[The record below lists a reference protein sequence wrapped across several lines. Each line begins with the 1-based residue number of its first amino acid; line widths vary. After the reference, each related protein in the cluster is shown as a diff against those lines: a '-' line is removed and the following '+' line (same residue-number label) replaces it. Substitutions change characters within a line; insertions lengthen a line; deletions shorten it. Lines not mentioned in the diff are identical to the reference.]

1 MGFRDRIAK
10 VLLPPGT
17 TTVTEQQAAALS
29 PQSGTRAEP
38 LPRDPN
44 LANIPFPPAMPLIP
58 ALINQPR
65 EDGRADPRRWEYPV
79 AWNLQLVEQRT
90 IPFRVL
96 REIADQADIVR
107 KNIEVVKGAI
117 TGQDWDISICEDA
130 VTHVMSEQGVGAV
143 KAAQIMR
150 EKYRDD
156 IARAK
161 AFWKSPD
168 RINGMS
174 FHEWLGMLLEEVLVI
189 DALSIYPN
197 KTVDSKHL
205 WSLEILDGA
214 TIKPL
219 LDARGSRPLP
229 PQPAFQ
235 QILWGFPRGEFTAA
249 PESDGEFTADD
260 LVYAPRTR
268 RPFSPYGLSPVERCL
283 SLVDLYLKRLH
294 WYRTEFTDGVMPD
307 LFMKS
312 DMEFGANPELLRGY
326 EQVFNDALAGNL
338 EARRRMRLLPNGFDP
353 VVPRVAEAKYSNL
366 FDEYLVKSICGH
378 FGVLPSQIGFTPQ
391 SGLGGAGH
399 QEGEANSAETL
410 GMRPL
415 MLWVIDLL
423 NQLSQRFLGT
433 PDDLTFVFADGTED
447 DASSMAQRRQIEL
460 FSGQKTW
467 NEVRTE
473 MGMPLFGFAEAD
485 APMVVQGRHVVPLAA
500 AFETVTFDADQQ
512 EGDRF
517 DRERVKPTSEQN
529 EGDPQADTA
538 ADDLADNLDE
548 RVKSELVTFIKWA
561 RIEKNRAFQFD
572 HVPADVADVLNRL
585 VAVDARAAR
594 DLATVWKAGG
604 VRPKASTREPFPE
617 NHPSRI
623 VSDRL
628 VAQYRSRV
636 GSLGS
641 DPTDLIDRWLADPS
655 DDALVWLEDRNVE
668 LLDAAGLEQVLADL
682 YVEAGWM
689 GQAAA
694 LAMVRQRKL
703 IRPDDMDWD
712 EWEPG
717 DESRAGL
724 LFVPGVL
731 WLAAVATLAGRV
743 QSMLRTRLV
752 LFAGVLNRARDER
765 WTRDEVLT
773 ATDEIVFD
781 AARDEMIAATEMN
794 VANTAATADVFR
806 EQQATVTP
814 EAGGPVR
821 VDPAT
826 GQPVFWV
833 DWLTSHGPTVCDECA
848 GLELSG
854 PHKLDELIE
863 EPPIHPNCGCQLV
876 PHWGGQKTVSGS
888 LVKIRRDAIDTAVAI
903 LDGIPDEE
911 PGMIAVPWTVKSRP
925 KVKTEAW
932 AGSTLSLFPIENLVA
947 TQRYVSRETVLWHL
961 GSIGKVEKPDY
972 PNPNVV
978 YHDGVHKIHDGHHR
992 LVALWLLGAV
1002 ATNCWM
1008 LEVE

>member
-1 MGFRDRIAK
+1 MGFRNRIAK
-10 VLLPPGT
+10 ILLPPGT
-17 TTVTEQQAAALS
+17 TTVTEQQAAALA
-29 PQSGTRAEP
+29 PQSGMRAEP

-58 ALINQPR
+58 ALINAPR
-65 EDGRADPRRWEYPV
+65 EDGRADPRRWEFPV
-79 AWNLQLVEQRT
+79 AWNLQLVEQRN
-90 IPFRVL
+90 IPFKVL

-117 TGQDWDISICEDA
+117 TGQDWDVSICEDA

-156 IARAK
+156 IARTK
-161 AFWKSPD
+161 EFWRSPD
-168 RINGMS
+168 RINGLS

-197 KTVDSKHL
+197 KSVDQKNL

-219 LDARGSRPLP
+219 LDGRGSRPLP

-235 QILWGFPRGEFTAA
+235 QILWGFPRGEFTAS

-260 LVYAPRTR
+260 LVYSPRTR
-268 RPFSPYGLSPVERCL
+268 RPFSPYGFSPVERCL

-312 DMEFGANPELLRGY
+312 DMEFGGNPELLRGY

-353 VVPRVAEAKYSNL
+353 VLPRVAEAKYSNL

-433 PDDLTFVFADGTED
+433 PTDLTFVFADGTED

-500 AFETVTFDADQQ
+500 AFETVELNADQQ

-517 DRERVKPTSEQN
+517 DRGAQQPTSEQDDS
-529 EGDPQADTA
+529 DPQSDTA
-538 ADDLADNLDE
+538 ADDLADNVDE
-548 RVKSELVTFIKWA
+548 AGKAELATFIKWA
-561 RIEKNRAFQFD
+561 RTEKNRSFVFQHLEPD
-572 HVPADVADVLNRL
+572 NAALLNLL
-585 VAVDARAAR
+585 VVSDAKAAR
-594 DLATVWKAGG
+594 ELAGLWKAGG
-604 VRPKASTREPFPE
+604 VRPKVREPFPI
-617 NHPSRI
+617 NHPSREM
-623 VSDRL
+623 SDKLIELYRRRL
-628 VAQYRSRV
+628 VSV
-636 GSLGS
+636 GTDLVPIIAAWLS
-641 DPTDLIDRWLADPS
+641 DPTD
-655 DDALVWLEDRNVE
+655 DALTWLEDRNVE
-668 LLDAAGLEQVLADL
+668 VLDQVALENVLADL

-689 GQAAA
+689 GHAAA
-694 LAMVRQRKL
+694 LAMVRRMRL
-703 IRPDDMDWD
+703 VRPDEVDWD
-712 EWEPG
+712 EWEPS
-717 DESRAGL
+717 DPQRASSLLFPVFDVALIMAGL
-724 LFVPGVL
+724 
-731 WLAAVATLAGRV
+731 TERV
-743 QSMLRTRLV
+743 QQMNRTRLLAV
-752 LFAGVLNRARDER
+752 AALFNRARDER
-765 WTRDEVLT
+765 WNADRLELAVDE
-773 ATDEIVFD
+773 AQTDGER
-781 AARDEMIAATEMN
+781 AEMIAATETN
-794 VANTAATADVFR
+794 IANMAATLAVYRTAEVERVF
-806 EQQATVTP
+806 
-814 EAGGPVR
+814 
-821 VDPAT
+821 
-826 GQPVFWV
+826 
-833 DWLTSHGPTVCDECA
+833 WLTSHGPNVCDECEE
-848 GLELSG
+848 LEFNGPYLVDDLS
-854 PHKLDELIE
+854 E
-863 EPPIHPNCGCQLV
+863 EPPLHPYCGCQLV
-876 PHWGGQKTVSGS
+876 PYDGNGDKQVVADV
-888 LVKIRRDAIDTAVAI
+888 VKVRRHAIDAAI
-903 LDGIPDEE
+903 RFLDGIADEE
-911 PGMIAVPWTVKSRP
+911 PGFVGVPWPVAGRP
-925 KVKTEAW
+925 KVDVGRW
-932 AGSTLSLFPIENLVA
+932 ADSRLVSFDIEQLTA
-947 TQRYVSRETVLWHL
+947 TQRLVSRDTVIWHL
-961 GSIGKVEKPDY
+961 RSIGKDEKPDY

-978 YHDGVHKIHDGHHR
+978 YHDGVHKIYDGHHR

-1002 ATNCWM
+1002 STNCWM
-1008 LEVE
+1008 LEVDG